1 MTSRRFGFAPDP
13 GGGGAGDVRSANVVL
28 VKATL
33 RPSANFGAPG
43 LWSRVARRG
52 RRALRNCTA
61 IHLLAPYGVGAV
73 NDTRTILGW
82 QPIPCLLQWQMGG
95 RGKASL
101 TFARAARPEGNGVDW
116 QEGENHRCSPS
127 CPQCGRAGHIPTRE
141 VRAHLRPVRRT
152 PPGAQCA
159 PLRGSAPRSSRPTKL
174 RGNSPSHALRNMDDT
189 PRRPLISSY
198 VTALAQIRV
207 SDTKKAP
214 ERSVPKPFSVM
225 PYAGRNHAGT
235 AFSSRSRSRNTAAA
249 ARSYSSA
256 VRDFLSALPCFSLS
270 ANRFR

>member
-1 MTSRRFGFAPDP
+1 M
-13 GGGGAGDVRSANVVL
+13 
-28 VKATL
+28 KATL
-33 RPSANFGAPG
+33 RPGANFGAPG

-73 NDTRTILGW
+73 NDTRIVLGW
-82 QPIPCLLQWQMGG
+82 QPIPCLLQWQPGG

-101 TFARAARPEGNGVDW
+101 TLTRAARPEGRGGDS
-116 QEGENHRCSPS
+116 QEAGGTSGSPS
-127 CPQCGRAGHIPTRE
+127 SCAQCGRAGHIPTRE

-152 PPGAQCA
+152 PPGAHCA
-159 PLRGSAPRSSRPTKL
+159 PLQVTGHLSSTHKKGSGT
-174 RGNSPSHALRNMDDT
+174 N
-189 PRRPLISSY
+189 
-198 VTALAQIRV
+198 
-207 SDTKKAP
+207 
-214 ERSVPKPFSVM
+214 VPKPFSFM

-235 AFSSRSRSRNTAAA
+235 VFSSRSRSRNTAAA